1 MILRLDCESFQLNP
15 LVTTGRLRIVRR
27 IVINRIRPYKQIVL
41 KFKITYSLF
50 HNYQDLSMTNLLF
63 ETRAIKA
70 TIFCLD
76 GVNIARSYLSHDQ

>member
-27 IVINRIRPYKQIVL
+27 IVTNRIRPYKQIVL

-50 HNYQDLSMTNLLF
+50 HNYQDLSMTNHAFWNSGDKSDYFLF
-63 ETRAIKA
+63 GWSQY
-70 TIFCLD
+70 C
-76 GVNIARSYLSHDQ
+76 